1 MSYELLIQVACLTP
15 AMGQLLIT
23 VEDDSFKIDSL
34 RAVFFVGDLL
44 IKRDVARLRRMAPR
58 AQIINMY
65 GSTETQRSVGYW
77 VVPSDEV
84 RSPCLPL
91 VTRVFIQLTRL
102 RVRRRRCAR

>member
-1 MSYELLIQVACLTP
+1 
-15 AMGQLLIT
+15 MGQLLIT

-84 RSPCLPL
+84 PSPFSLPPLHLPL
-91 VTRVFIQLTRL
+91 TRVVC
-102 RVRRRRCAR
+102 RVCVCGACGEMGRRCDR